1 MYKKKTLRSLNVAL
15 TETAMLM
22 LNEKEL
28 SIFEDVI
35 KVINKTYFEIYNSVV
50 ILKLQTET
58 CLKFESA

>member
-1 MYKKKTLRSLNVAL
+1 MCETKRMYKKKTLRSLNVAL

-35 KVINKTYFEIYNSVV
+35 KVINKTYFEIYNSD
-50 ILKLQTET
+50 IY
-58 CLKFESA
+58 